1 MDLSLV
7 ADPTSNPALL
17 VFAAFMP
24 VLISFVKQA
33 GWSKSANSIVALV
46 VYIGV
51 GILGVALS
59 GQEINLDNIVPLAT
73 TLAVVG
79 SVAYGIFWNQIG
91 AGGENESIDTRITT
105 ATSVVK

>member
-7 ADPTSNPALL
+7 ADPISNPALL

-24 VLISFVKQA
+24 VFISFVKQS
-33 GWSKSANSIVALV
+33 GWSRSANSIVALA

-51 GILGVALS
+51 GVLGVALS
-59 GQEINLDNIVPLAT
+59 GQAITIDNIVPLAT

-79 SVAYGIFWNQIG
+79 SVAYGIFWNQLG
-91 AGGENESIDTRITT
+91 SGPDTVSIDTRLTD
-105 ATSVVK
+105 ATSIVK